1 MLLPPTTDRRVKAAD
16 VVCVGETMAVLS
28 PPDSRPF
35 DEQPTLAMAIGGA
48 ESNVACG
55 LAGLGHRVAWL
66 SRLGD
71 DPFARR
77 ILAEL
82 TARGVDVTG
91 VETDPARPI
100 GVYFKDPAPEG
111 TRTHYYRSGSAAT
124 LMGPELTRLPV
135 LRRARIVHLSG
146 VAAALSESCAGLL
159 EAILVDRAL
168 NSEAGEVA
176 KSNEPS
182 EPGQWGGQGGPII
195 SFDVNHRPALW
206 RSGTAEAA
214 KNLLTLAR
222 AADIV
227 FVGRDEAEALWGTAR
242 PDDVAELLSPA
253 PLIVVKDAEH
263 GATSYADGTRTF
275 VPALPTQVVEPVG
288 AGDAFAAGYLSAV
301 LENRDERSRL
311 RLGHL
316 AASAALRTRDDVPEM
331 PPRTET
337 DHRLALD
344 DAGWSMAATE

>member
-1 MLLPPTTDRRVKAAD
+1 MPLPPPPRTADGQEQAAD

-28 PPDSRPF
+28 PPGSGPLA
-35 DEQPTLAMAIGGA
+35 EQSTLAMTIGGA
-48 ESNVACG
+48 ESNVACT
-55 LAGLGHRVAWL
+55 LAGLGHRVAWV

-91 VETDPARPI
+91 VETDPVRPTGI
-100 GVYFKDPAPEG
+100 YFKDPTPNG

-124 LMGPELTRLPV
+124 RMGPDLTRLPA
-135 LRRARIVHLSG
+135 LRHARIVHLSG
-146 VAAALSESCAGLL
+146 VAAALSDSCARLL
-159 EAILVDRAL
+159 ESILVDRAT
-168 NSEAGEVA
+168 
-176 KSNEPS
+176 
-182 EPGQWGGQGGPII
+182 GGPTV

-206 RSGTAEAA
+206 QGGTAQAA
-214 KNLLTLAR
+214 KSLLTLAR

-227 FVGRDEAEALWGTAR
+227 FVGRDEAEALWGTAH

-253 PLIVVKDAEH
+253 PLIVVKDAGH

-275 VPALPTQVVEPVG
+275 VPALPTRVVEPVG
-288 AGDAFAAGYLSAV
+288 AGDAFAAGYLAAV

-316 AASAALRTRDDVPEM
+316 AASAALRTRADVPAL
-331 PPRTET
+331 PPRPET
-337 DHRLALD
+337 DRHLALD
-344 DAGWSMAATE
+344 SAAWSRTTPR

>member
-1 MLLPPTTDRRVKAAD
+1 VAD
-16 VVCVGETMAVLS
+16 VVCVGETMVVLS
-28 PPDSRPF
+28 PPDGRPLA
-35 DEQPTLAMAIGGA
+35 EQPSLTMAVGGA

-91 VETDPARPI
+91 VETDPARPT
-100 GVYFKDPAPEG
+100 GVYFKDPTPDPDSTSTHTR
-111 TRTHYYRSGSAAT
+111 TRTHYYRSGSAASV
-124 LMGPELTRLPV
+124 MGPDLVTRLPA
-135 LRRARIVHLSG
+135 LRRARLVHLSG
-146 VAAALSESCAGLL
+146 VAAAVSDSCAGLL

-168 NSEAGEVA
+168 GRSDSAPVV
-176 KSNEPS
+176 
-182 EPGQWGGQGGPII
+182 

-206 RSGTAEAA
+206 PDGTSDAA
-214 KNLLTLAR
+214 KTLLTLAR

-242 PDDVAELLSPA
+242 PDDAAALLAPA

-263 GATSYADGTRTF
+263 GATSYADGARTF
-275 VPALPTQVVEPVG
+275 VPALRTRVVEPVG
-288 AGDAFAAGYLSAV
+288 AGDAFAAGYLAGV
-301 LENRDERSRL
+301 LENRDERARL

-316 AASAALRTRDDVPEM
+316 AASAALRTRDDVPAM

-337 DHRLALD
+337 DRQLALA
-344 DAGWSMAATE
+344 DASWSRTAPR